1 MQRKIKC
8 QFVSVDVTTGST
20 TLRVKNPGAIIE
32 SVTPAEIVDYFKK
45 TQYELF
51 DAIAEQWGI
60 ESVKKY
66 FILTDKKQ

>member
-1 MQRKIKC
+1 
-8 QFVSVDVTTGST
+8 
-20 TLRVKNPGAIIE
+20 
-32 SVTPAEIVDYFKK
+32 
-45 TQYELF
+45 LF